1 MRKLTMVFF
10 TRLNEAAKAICLSL
24 ALLGAVTFSLTL
36 APTFIAPVYA
46 ASQIKIVVN
55 RQAITSTDIS
65 RRIALLKLQRTKG
78 KLGTIAREQL
88 IEEALKF
95 QEMQRLNAIPGNAEV
110 NNAFNGFAS
119 SNNLSNRQ
127 LSQILGQAGVTA
139 KHFKNFISIQMGW
152 SRAVAA
158 RFGAA
163 SSGKM
168 STQNLVSKMLERGA
182 DKPTTT
188 EYILQQV
195 IFVVPASQRNNSTIR
210 RRTTEAKRFRA
221 KTNSCDTTKSLT
233 KGLKDVT
240 VRNLGRFLQPELPS
254 EWSKQIAKT
263 PVNKPTSTRTTAKGV
278 EFLIICKSRS
288 VSDDVAAE
296 MIFRTEETGSGADND
311 NSKKYLADLRRRA
324 VIANK

>member
-1 MRKLTMVFF
+1 MVYFTKLNT
-10 TRLNEAAKAICLSL
+10 AAKAICLSL
-24 ALLGAVTFSLTL
+24 ALLGAVTISLSL
-36 APTFIAPVYA
+36 APTSIAPVYA

-65 RRIALLKLQRTKG
+65 RRIALLKLQRSKG
-78 KLGTIAREQL
+78 KLGTVAREQL
-88 IEEALKF
+88 VEEALKF
-95 QEMQRLNAIPGNAEV
+95 QEMQRLRAVPSNAAV
-110 NNAFNGFAS
+110 NNAFKGFAS
-119 SNNLSNRQ
+119 SNRLSTKQ

-152 SRAVAA
+152 NSVVQA
-158 RFGAA
+158 RFGAG

-168 STQNLVSKMLERGA
+168 STQDLVSKMLERGD

-195 IFVVPASQRNNSTIR
+195 IFVVPSSQRNKSSLR

-240 VRNLGRFLQPELPS
+240 VRNLGRFLQPELPP

-263 PVNKPTSTRTTAKGV
+263 AVDKPTGVRTTEKGV

-296 MIFRTEETGSGADND
+296 MIFRTEDAGSGADND
-311 NSKKYLADLRRRA
+311 NSKKYLQDLRKRA